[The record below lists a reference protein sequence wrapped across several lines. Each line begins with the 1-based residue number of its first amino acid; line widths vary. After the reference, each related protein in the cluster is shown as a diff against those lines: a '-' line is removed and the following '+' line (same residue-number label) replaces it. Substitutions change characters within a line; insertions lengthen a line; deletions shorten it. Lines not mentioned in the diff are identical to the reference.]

1 MKKMYLDGVVGWDF
15 DARSVRKAL
24 DQLNG
29 ESLEV
34 EINSPGGAAY
44 EGFSIF
50 NVLKQYSG
58 SITTVINGMA
68 ASAASIIFLAGD
80 QRKALEG
87 SFYMIHNSAGFLM
100 GYANKEALAK
110 LSSRLEKWDAQ
121 GESFYRKLTNIAD
134 PKQAMKD
141 ETFYTT
147 DEMLEEGVISEIV
160 ETTKI
165 SKEVT
170 DNMLGEIKEAFA
182 KGLNISANKPEPVVD
197 VVDINEAGVVASV
210 GETAGVTPTDNKTT
224 AAVEPKD
231 QLADNTNAKENE
243 SSDTAM
249 SEIVASIKEM
259 TSTVSKSMEELGES
273 VTATNKEVSELKAD
287 VEALKEEKA
296 KSEEQA
302 AETQAAIEAKEK
314 ALKEKEEKLNN
325 YFPSEPESD
334 TQNKW
339 GAF

>member
-50 NVLKQYSG
+50 NVLKKYSG

-170 DNMLGEIKEAFA
+170 DNMNMLGQIKEACA
-182 KGLNISANKPEPVVD
+182 KGLNISAADKPETVVD
-197 VVDINEAGVVASV
+197 VVDINEAGIVANVAPAGNQTEPENNPVASV
-210 GETAGVTPTDNKTT
+210 
-224 AAVEPKD
+224 EP
-231 QLADNTNAKENE
+231 QTNATDENQN
-243 SSDTAM
+243 SNTDM

-325 YFPSEPESD
+325 YFPSDPEGD